1 MYTPVRLSQ
10 RTEAPYVTG
19 LAAISVAS
27 MPLRRSMMRGLRW
40 LLTAGWTALTLYL
53 MLSPGG
59 KSTIIERLSGLAGGT
74 DLAEASGHLV
84 LFGILAVLWYASL
97 TELVSVRWAM
107 FLASLVALLLGVGT
121 ELGQSVTEGRGASLF
136 DLVTDGVGISIALG
150 LTRWRSRVCA
160 GTDAG

>member
-1 MYTPVRLSQ
+1 
-10 RTEAPYVTG
+10 
-19 LAAISVAS
+19 
-27 MPLRRSMMRGLRW
+27 MMRGLRW

-53 MLSPGG
+53 MLSSGG
-59 KSTIIERLSGLAGGT
+59 ESTIIERLSELAGGT
-74 DLAEASGHLV
+74 DLAEASGHLA

-150 LTRWRSRVCA
+150 LTRWRSRVCTGTEA
-160 GTDAG
+160 G